1 MKKMK
6 KLLSVVLV
14 LSLAV
19 TMLIG
24 CGGPKTSPEDSAKI
38 FLDVLLKDDKT
49 NMDKIGMTEEDYT
62 KFRSELES
70 GMMEGFASTGL
81 DESVITDEVKNQLK
95 SDLLTGLSKL
105 EYEVSTSTTEKD
117 TAKVEVKIKPFDLT
131 KVSTDAQKKLEADFT
146 ANPSMTQADIF
157 KASFK
162 YVGEGIAAGTVKDE
176 AKPVT
181 FTLTKES
188 NVWLPGEND
197 VVALMNVIVGM

>member
-49 NMDKIGMTEEDYT
+49 NMEKIGMTEEDYT

-176 AKPVT
+176 AKQVT

>member
-49 NMDKIGMTEEDYT
+49 NMEKIGMKEEDYT

-131 KVSTDAQKKLEADFT
+131 KVSTDAQKKIRSRFYCK
-146 ANPSMTQADIF
+146 SI
-157 KASFK
+157 
-162 YVGEGIAAGTVKDE
+162 
-176 AKPVT
+176 
-181 FTLTKES
+181 
-188 NVWLPGEND
+188 ND
-197 VVALMNVIVGM
+197 TSRYIQSII